1 MSNPFFETSKEI
13 ANQFLQNIVFIDD
26 KAFAQTERTNHDFD
40 ALKISQ
46 VFAESQ
52 KVCAVYKPIKESD
65 IDNLAELVKKAD
77 VTVIDWQINIEQ
89 AQVENEE
96 EDAEDDDP
104 RGPHTKR
111 IIRSI
116 LTDSLTGQGSLKLIV
131 IYTGEI
137 DLNGITDEIF
147 NDLVPLK
154 LVNLKKGVCQVN
166 TENAKILVIAKPD
179 PEANGD
185 PKFKHAPELNQFVV
199 TYEDLPNFILSKFT
213 GMTSGLLSNF
223 ALNSLTILRNNTFRL
238 INSFNKE
245 LDAGFILHRILLP
258 IQDEA
263 GNHLVEIFSESMK
276 AILGYN
282 KLNEFIDLPK
292 LKEWIGQQNFGKEI
306 QIAGKSFQIDQSFVS
321 DCLEKSFLDAI
332 IQRWN
337 GDLSETQ
344 KGKIIAAYE
353 KLFRENPDIFFDEN
367 ENNLNEKFSILTH
380 HKSNHKLE
388 STIPKLTLGTIIKE
402 ESSKRFFICIQ
413 ARCDSVRVKEERKFL
428 FLELLV
434 APQNSKFHFIIEDE
448 KTFVHLKVIKDAFG
462 LRTIKFNPNLDTQT
476 ILAQF
481 VEGLYIFESNFR
493 ERFIWMADL
502 NESQSQRIANNYA
515 SQLSR
520 VGLDE
525 SEWLRRW
532 ASNN

>member
-1 MSNPFFETSKEI
+1 MNSPFFETSKKI

-26 KAFAQTERTNHDFD
+26 NAFSQIDKPNLYFD

-52 KVCAVYKPIKESD
+52 KICAVYKPVKLKD
-65 IDNLAELVKKAD
+65 IENLAELVKKAD
-77 VTVIDWQINIEQ
+77 VTVLDWQINVQ
-89 AQVENEE
+89 MAQVENEE
-96 EDAEDDDP
+96 EDAEEDDP

-111 IIRSI
+111 IIKSI
-116 LTDSLTGQGSLKLIV
+116 LTDPLTGQGSLKLIV

-137 DLNGITDEIF
+137 DLNGITDEIY
-147 NDLVPLK
+147 NDLVDLN
-154 LVNLKKGVCQVN
+154 LCDLKKEACRIN
-166 TENAKILVIAKPD
+166 TGNAKILVIAKPD
-179 PEANGD
+179 PEANGE
-185 PKFKHAPELNQFVV
+185 PKFKHTPELNKFVV
-199 TYEDLPNFILSKFT
+199 TYEDLPNFILSEFSV
-213 GMTSGLLSNF
+213 MTSGLLSNF

-238 INSFNKE
+238 INSFSKE
-245 LDAGFILHRILLP
+245 LDAGFVLHRILLP

-282 KLNEFIDLPK
+282 KLNEFVDLVK
-292 LKEWIGQQNFGKEI
+292 LKEWIGQRNFGKEI
-306 QIAGKSFQIDQSFVS
+306 QIAGQSFQINQAFVIDCIETSFW
-321 DCLEKSFLDAI
+321 EAI
-332 IQRWN
+332 TQRWN
-337 GDLSETQ
+337 GDLSENQ
-344 KGKIIAAYE
+344 KGRIISAYE

-367 ENNLNEKFSILTH
+367 ETNLNEKFSILTH

-402 ESSKRFFICIQ
+402 ESSNRYFICIQ
-413 ARCDSVRVKEERKFL
+413 ARCDSLRVREERKFL
-428 FLELLV
+428 FLELQV
-434 APQNSKFHFIIEDE
+434 APQNSKFHFIIEDQ
-448 KTFVHLKVIKDAFG
+448 KTFVHLKVIKDTFG
-462 LRTIKFNPNLDTQT
+462 IRTIKFNPNLNTQT
-476 ILAQF
+476 ILPQF
-481 VEGLYIFESNFR
+481 VNGLYIFESNFG

-502 NESQSQRIANNYA
+502 NDAQAQRIANNYA

-520 VGLDE
+520 VGLNE

>member
-26 KAFAQTERTNHDFD
+26 KAFAQKEKTNHDFD

-52 KVCAVYKPIKESD
+52 KVCAVYKPIKDSD

-116 LTDSLTGQGSLKLIV
+116 LTDSLTGQGSLKLII

-147 NDLVPLK
+147 NDLVPLN
-154 LVNLKKGVCQVN
+154 LTNLKKGVCQVN

-179 PEANGD
+179 PEANGE
-185 PKFKHAPELNQFVV
+185 PKFKHTPELNQFVV
-199 TYEDLPNFILSKFT
+199 TYEDLPNFILCEFSD
-213 GMTSGLLSNF
+213 MTAGLLSNF

-245 LDAGFILHRILLP
+245 LDVGFVLHRVLLP

-282 KLNEFIDLPK
+282 KLNEFMDLAK
-292 LKEWIGQQNFGKEI
+292 LKEWIGQRKFGNEI
-306 QIAGKSFQIDQSFVS
+306 QIAGKPFQIDQSFVIDCMEKNFIYAIEKRWGEELSKSKMADINS
-321 DCLEKSFLDAI
+321 DF
-332 IQRWN
+332 N
-337 GDLSETQ
+337 
-344 KGKIIAAYE
+344 KIFSKY
-353 KLFRENPDIFFDEN
+353 PDIFLQDG
-367 ENNLNEKFSILTH
+367 ENNINEKFSILTH

-413 ARCDSVRVKEERKFL
+413 ARCDSVRVREERKFL

-448 KTFVHLKVIKDAFG
+448 KTFVHLRVIKDAFG
-462 LRTIKFNPNLDTQT
+462 LRTIKFNPNPNTQT
-476 ILAQF
+476 ILAQL
-481 VEGLYIFESNFR
+481 VDGLYIFESNFG

-502 NESQSQRIANNYA
+502 NEAQSQRIANNYA

>member
-1 MSNPFFETSKEI
+1 MINPFFETSKEI

-52 KVCAVYKPIKESD
+52 KVCAVYKPIKDSD
-65 IDNLAELVKKAD
+65 IDNLAVLVKKAD

-116 LTDSLTGQGSLKLIV
+116 LTDSLAGQGSLKLII

-147 NDLVPLK
+147 NDLVPLN
-154 LVNLKKGVCQVN
+154 LTNLKKGVCQVN
-166 TENAKILVIAKPD
+166 TENAKILIIAKPD
-179 PEANGD
+179 PEADGE
-185 PKFKHAPELNQFVV
+185 PKFKHTPELNQFVV
-199 TYEDLPNFILSKFT
+199 TYEDLPNFILSEFSE
-213 GMTSGLLSNF
+213 MTSGLLSNF

-238 INSFNKE
+238 IKSFNKE
-245 LDAGFILHRILLP
+245 LDPGFVLHRILLP
-258 IQDEA
+258 IQDDA
-263 GNHLVEIFSESMK
+263 GNHLIEIFTESMK
-276 AILGYN
+276 AILNYN
-282 KLNEFIDLPK
+282 KSNESIDITNLNK
-292 LKEWIGQQNFGKEI
+292 WIAQRDFGKVI
-306 QIAGKSFQIDQSFVS
+306 QVAGKSFNVDQSFVK
-321 DCLEKSFLDAI
+321 DCIEKSFIEAI
-332 IQRWN
+332 AHRWD
-337 GDLSETQ
+337 GDLSENQ
-344 KGKIIAAYE
+344 KGKINSVYE
-353 KLFRENPDIFFDEN
+353 KLFRENPDIFFDGIGCSS
-367 ENNLNEKFSILTH
+367 NEKFSILTH
-380 HKSNHKLE
+380 HKSNYKLE
-388 STIPKLTLGTIIKE
+388 STIPKLNLGTIIKE
-402 ESSKRFFICIQ
+402 ENGTRYYICIQ
-413 ARCDSVRVKEERKFL
+413 ARCDSVRVQEERKFL

-434 APQNSKFHFIIEDE
+434 ASNDSKFHFIIEDE
-448 KTFVHLKVIKDAFG
+448 RTFVHLKVIKDAFG
-462 LRTIKFNPNLDTQT
+462 LRTIKFNPNLETQT
-476 ILAQF
+476 ILAQS
-481 VEGLYIFESNFR
+481 VDGSYIFQSNFG

-502 NESQSQRIANNYA
+502 NEAQSQRIANNYA